1 MSLKDQLSVVV
12 VDDMSVSR
20 GLILNALEQIGIGHV
35 AALADGPTA
44 FDHIARK
51 GCHLVI
57 SDQNMPGMSGVELLA
72 KLRQHAPTARV
83 GFILI
88 SGTMTRELIETGRQ
102 FGLNNFLAK
111 PFDANKVR
119 DCIEAV
125 VGRL

>member
-1 MSLKDQLSVVV
+1 MSLRDQLSVVV

-20 GLILNALEQIGIGHV
+20 ALVLNALEQIGIRNVTAMSDGP
-35 AALADGPTA
+35 AAL
-44 FDHIARK
+44 DHIAKR

-57 SDQNMPGMSGVELLA
+57 SDHNMPGMSGVDLLA
-72 KLRQHAPTARV
+72 ALRGNAATAGV

-88 SGTMTRELIETGRQ
+88 SGTMTRELVEAAQR

-111 PFDANKVR
+111 PFDTEKVR
-119 DCIEAV
+119 SCIEAV